1 MAPFAAYD
9 VCAMQFAYALCLF
22 AGSSLLYCKMYS
34 LCHEL
39 IFEDAVGIGPV
50 CLQWQ
55 IVREF
60 TTLIFLKQ
68 IVDLM
73 KLLL

>member
-50 CLQWQ
+50 CLQ
-55 IVREF
+55 
-60 TTLIFLKQ
+60 
-68 IVDLM
+68 
-73 KLLL
+73 